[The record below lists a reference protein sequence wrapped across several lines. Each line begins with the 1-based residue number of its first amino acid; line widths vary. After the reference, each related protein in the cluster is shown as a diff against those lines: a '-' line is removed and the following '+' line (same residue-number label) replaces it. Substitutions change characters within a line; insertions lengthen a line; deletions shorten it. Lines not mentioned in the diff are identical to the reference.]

1 MVICTQQSFSQAATS
16 LPYNKCSPIKTEW
29 DRCQHA
35 ILFHML
41 LHDLNTNKGIQWVM
55 CRMTWSSLH
64 LVKPSPLL
72 LTCFLRNNHWK
83 PLWFSPPTP
92 QTWDLILNFV
102 SIYEKLQDT
111 PIHTLRS
118 SFMTLT
124 LGHCLAK
131 LGSKQPGVFPFQA
144 PGVNNRYESSRIGF

>member
-1 MVICTQQSFSQAATS
+1 MVICTQQSFSQATTS
-16 LPYNKCSPIKTEW
+16 LPYNKFSLIKTEW
-29 DRCQHA
+29 NRCQHA
-35 ILFHML
+35 ILF
-41 LHDLNTNKGIQWVM
+41 HDLNTNKGIQWVM
-55 CRMTWSSLH
+55 CRMPWSSLS
-64 LVKPSPLL
+64 LIKPSPLL

-83 PLWFSPPTP
+83 PLWFSPPAP
-92 QTWDLILNFV
+92 KTWDLILNFV

>member
-1 MVICTQQSFSQAATS
+1 MVICTQQSFSQATKS
-16 LPYNKCSPIKTEW
+16 LPYNTFSPTKTEW
-29 DRCQHA
+29 NRCQHA

-41 LHDLNTNKGIQWVM
+41 LHDLNINKDIQWVM
-55 CRMTWSSLH
+55 WTPWSSLS

>member
-1 MVICTQQSFSQAATS
+1 MVICTQQSFSQATTS
-16 LPYNKCSPIKTEW
+16 LPYNKFSLIKTEW
-29 DRCQHA
+29 NRCQHA
-35 ILFHML
+35 ILF
-41 LHDLNTNKGIQWVM
+41 HDLNTNKGIQWVM
-55 CRMTWSSLH
+55 CRMPWSSLS
-64 LVKPSPLL
+64 LIKPSPLL

-102 SIYEKLQDT
+102 SIYEKVQDT

>member
-1 MVICTQQSFSQAATS
+1 MVICTQQSFSQATTS
-16 LPYNKCSPIKTEW
+16 LPYNKFSLIKTEW
-29 DRCQHA
+29 NRCQHA
-35 ILFHML
+35 ILF
-41 LHDLNTNKGIQWVM
+41 HDLNTNKGIQWVM
-55 CRMTWSSLH
+55 CRMPWSSLS
-64 LVKPSPLL
+64 LIKPSPLL

>member
-1 MVICTQQSFSQAATS
+1 MVICTQQSFSQATTS

-29 DRCQHA
+29 NRCQHA
-35 ILFHML
+35 ILF
-41 LHDLNTNKGIQWVM
+41 HDLNTNKGIQWVM
-55 CRMTWSSLH
+55 CRMPWSSLS
-64 LVKPSPLL
+64 LIKPSPLL

>member
-1 MVICTQQSFSQAATS
+1 MVICTQQSFSQATTS

-29 DRCQHA
+29 NRCQHA

-41 LHDLNTNKGIQWVM
+41 LHDLNINKDIQWVM
-55 CRMTWSSLH
+55 WTPWSSLS

-83 PLWFSPPTP
+83 PLWFSPPAP
-92 QTWDLILNFV
+92 KIWDLILNFV

-111 PIHTLRS
+111 PIHTLRIPLV
-118 SFMTLT
+118 TLI
-124 LGHCLAK
+124 LGHFQAK
-131 LGSKQPGVFPFQA
+131 LGSKEPGVFPFQA
-144 PGVNNRYESSRIGF
+144 PGMNHQR

>member
-1 MVICTQQSFSQAATS
+1 MVICTQQSFSQATTS
-16 LPYNKCSPIKTEW
+16 LPYNKFSLIKTEW
-29 DRCQHA
+29 NRCQHA
-35 ILFHML
+35 ILF
-41 LHDLNTNKGIQWVM
+41 HDLNTNKGIQWVM
-55 CRMTWSSLH
+55 CRMPWSSLS
-64 LVKPSPLL
+64 LIKPSPLL

-131 LGSKQPGVFPFQA
+131 LGSKQPGVSPFHA